1 MSLKTRLLFSVVLL
15 VSLSVLA
22 LAAYTTYV
30 AVNTSTTALAASS
43 EDKMRQQG
51 VQTKQ
56 AIKNYLA
63 FNESQIRN
71 FSSSSLVFNAAN
83 DFVPAFNRYTEQRG
97 ELTSAQKNTLFDYY
111 KNDFAT
117 LYKKRND
124 AVLSEP
130 TRLVEG
136 LTNTSQAL
144 QYDFIAASQFPIGEK
159 DKLTTLS
166 NNSDY
171 AKSHARYHDEI
182 RQFLQEFGYY
192 DIFIVEPK
200 SGEIVYSVY
209 KELDFATDLKE
220 GPYADT
226 GIGNAFSAVIEK
238 GDNNYVAISKLET
251 YLPSYDAMAG
261 FLASAIT
268 DGSGEITAVLIFQI
282 PIDRIGA
289 ILTHNQEWKDSG
301 FGDSGETYLVSPDGL
316 LVTESRFFLED
327 RENYLK
333 AISATS
339 PSTAKKIKDA
349 GTSVGL
355 QRVDSAASGKALN
368 GQKGFEMVKDYRDV
382 SVFSSYLPLAIG
394 EHTYGL
400 LAEIDV
406 SEALAPAQHLQSKLV
421 YSTLIVAVVILVFA
435 VVVSLLLAKKI
446 IKPLEELGEAC
457 SALSSGDGNLTIR
470 LNATR
475 IPEINN
481 VITPFNAFITQIQ
494 HIVEQIKNN
503 SDKLLSSSDEL
514 AALVEQSK
522 KGVAIQLG
530 ETEMVAASVEELSV
544 SIAEVSRNTVETRD
558 ASTSAMASLKENM
571 DRADLA
577 AGNIKLLVK
586 LIRDSQNVISTL
598 QNEVGLINSLLS
610 DITSIADQTNLL
622 ALNAAIE
629 AARAGEAGRGFS
641 VVADEVRALA
651 NRSQESTHK
660 ISSIVDR
667 MNDASSLSVKEMEK
681 ASTAADGGIH
691 LVDLVT
697 TAMNELS
704 HIISQVSAMAETVA
718 TATEEQNAT
727 SDSVSGNVNSIA
739 EQAEELNTGIGLVA
753 ESATS
758 LSTMAKESSKL
769 VSGFT
774 V

>member
-1 MSLKTRLLFSVVLL
+1 MSLKTRLLFAVVLL
-15 VSLSVLA
+15 VSLSVLI
-22 LAAYTTYV
+22 LAAFTTYIS
-30 AVNTSTTALAASS
+30 VNNSTEALAASS

-56 AIKNYLA
+56 AIENYMA
-63 FNESQIRN
+63 FNEGQIRN
-71 FSSSSLVFNAAN
+71 FSSSSLIKQAAN
-83 DFVPAFNRYTEQRG
+83 DFIPAFGLYTEQRG
-97 ELTSAQKNTLFDYY
+97 QLTSAQKSTLFGYY
-111 KNDFAT
+111 STDFAT
-117 LYKKRND
+117 LYSKRND
-124 AVLSEP
+124 SVLSEP
-130 TRLVEG
+130 TRLVNV
-136 LTNTSQAL
+136 LSNTSQTL
-144 QYDFIAASQFPIGEK
+144 QHDFIAASQYPIGEK
-159 DKLTTLS
+159 DKLLQLS
-166 NNSDY
+166 NSSDY
-171 AKSHARYHDEI
+171 AKSHATYHSEI
-182 RQFLQEFGYY
+182 RDFLQEFGYY
-192 DIFIVEPK
+192 DIFIVEPS
-200 SGEIVYSVY
+200 SGNIVYSVY
-209 KELDFATDLKE
+209 KELDFATSLKD

-226 GIGNAFSAVIEK
+226 GIGEAFAAVMAK
-238 GDNNYVAISKLET
+238 NDSNFVAISKLET

-268 DGSGEITAVLIFQI
+268 DGSGDINAVLIFQI

-289 ILTHNQEWKDSG
+289 ILTHNQKWKESG

-333 AISATS
+333 AISVSST
-339 PSTAKKIKDA
+339 STANKIRDA

-355 QRVDSAASGKALN
+355 QRVDSVSSRKALN
-368 GQKGFEMVKDYRDV
+368 GVEGFEVVKDYRDV
-382 SVFSSYLPLAIG
+382 AVFSSYLPLTIG
-394 EHTYGL
+394 EHTYAL

-406 SEALAPAQHLQSKLV
+406 SEALAPAKQLQSTLV
-421 YSTLIVAVVILVFA
+421 YSTIVVAVVILAIA

-457 SALSSGDGNLTIR
+457 RALSSGNGDLTVR
-470 LNATR
+470 LKETR
-475 IPEINN
+475 IPEINS
-481 VITPFNAFITQIQ
+481 VITPFNAFIGQIQ

-503 SDKLLSSSDEL
+503 SEKLLSSSDEL

-522 KGVAIQLG
+522 KGVATQLG

-571 DRADLA
+571 ERADLA

-586 LIRDSQNVISTL
+586 LIRDSQDVISTL

-660 ISSIVDR
+660 ISAIVER

-718 TATEEQNAT
+718 AATEEQNAT

-739 EQAEELNTGIGLVA
+739 EQAEELNTGINLVTD
-753 ESATS
+753 SAKS